1 MRSRYEGSFSLS
13 RDTTTKEML
22 HCFALAYFAVCE
34 TSGQEPT
41 IEGLVDALSEEKYT
55 KYNRYISYPLTSSEL
70 TASQKD
76 KMKTIYEA
84 FPALNSS
91 ILNTLEE
98 LHQLKLSIKSITK
111 KKVDTRTKK
120 DVKDLASFKKKQEAL
135 VKKIKSFRDKK
146 SSFVVNRTTSK
157 TSFERKFYIFTKDA
171 IDALSWVESAFWTA
185 KVLKDKNI
193 ISGGY
198 ASYIYCH
205 STSYH
210 VRLVKDIPLTEACLR
225 IIAENGISTRADM
238 LNPADIYA
246 IKTSSFKSV
255 VDSYKQETSKIINGE
270 VSNATSFNLLT
281 RRLITTKKVIPISL
295 KKSTSP
301 NPTVYLTGMTQD
313 LPSELEPLVDE
324 YTEVI
329 DYFSSINDPV
339 KLKAQINTLVTIN
352 KIDYKHTIETFA
364 VNFSFNYSNLSN
376 NIPKLQRKNIVL
388 SDEHYN
394 LVTASMTWN
403 ALPTDGGGR
412 VIGAYTGGAGFTL
425 VADILK
431 KYPGTRTIFNQI
443 IEKRKIAF
451 VAALSSVGITVPNNK
466 LPQILNKQSIINES
480 RDQEQI
486 KLSLSSFLPSKVSN
500 TTLKN
505 NIYGLYLVTLNSLL
519 IEKSIT
525 GSNSDDA
532 RQIKEIWAALGEFAS
547 DISNEKIESLL
558 PKSTR
563 EAYHYGAKSQTG
575 RQRRSLKQYAK
586 IAHQENRVAKL
597 EALWFFMSG
606 GSAHLN
612 HYFKKQIA
620 LTIYGLIT
628 KKGSKIFYLEP
639 NGVYKSGEKKGQKKF
654 KSISDSLG
662 FRSTPYYLIGNS
674 GSD

>member
-1 MRSRYEGSFSLS
+1 MRPRYEGTFSLS

-70 TASQKD
+70 KASQKD

-111 KKVDTRTKK
+111 KKVDSRTKK

-135 VKKIKSFRDKK
+135 VKKVKSFRDKK

-157 TSFERKFYIFTKDA
+157 TSFEKKFYIFTKDD
-171 IDALSWVESAFWTA
+171 IDALSWVQSAFWTA
-185 KVLKDKNI
+185 KALKDKNI
-193 ISGGY
+193 ITGGY

-225 IIAENGISTRADM
+225 IIAENGINTRADM
-238 LNPADIYA
+238 LNPSDIYA
-246 IKTSSFKSV
+246 IKTSSFKSII
-255 VDSYKQETSKIINGE
+255 DSYKQETSKIINGE

-295 KKSTSP
+295 KKSTSA
-301 NPTVYLTGMTQD
+301 NPTVHLTGITQD
-313 LPSELEPLVDE
+313 LPPELDPLVDE

-329 DYFSSINDPV
+329 DYFSSINDPSA
-339 KLKAQINTLVTIN
+339 LKNQISTLVTIN

-364 VNFSFNYSNLSN
+364 VNFSFNYSKLS
-376 NIPKLQRKNIVL
+376 IPKLQDKNIVL

-403 ALPTDGGGR
+403 ALPTNKEGR

-431 KYPGTRTIFNQI
+431 KYPGTKTIFNQI

-451 VAALSSVGITVPNNK
+451 IAALASVGVSVPNNK
-466 LPQILNKQSIINES
+466 LPQILNKQTIINES

-486 KLSLSSFLPSKVSN
+486 KMALGSLLPSKLSN

-505 NIYGLYLVTLNSLL
+505 NVYGLYLVTLNSLL
-519 IEKSIT
+519 LERSIT
-525 GSNSDDA
+525 GSSSDDVK
-532 RQIKEIWAALGEFAS
+532 QIKEIWSALGEFAS

-563 EAYHYGAKSQTG
+563 DAYNYGVKTQTG
-575 RQRRSLKQYAK
+575 RQKRSMKQYAK
-586 IAHQENRVAKL
+586 ITHQENRVAKL
-597 EALWFFMSG
+597 EALWFFMTG

-628 KKGSKIFYLEP
+628 KKGSKIFHLEP
-639 NGVYKSGEKKGQKKF
+639 NGVYKSGEKKGQNKF
-654 KSISDSLG
+654 KTISDALG

-674 GSD
+674 DTD